1 MNQIDQYLDRAHEI
15 IGERTPE
22 EEKYDNEVLLWLE
35 KTKKIRKAINKANK
49 KYPNEALQYNE
60 DNIADIR
67 EHYDYLLNHMKI
79 VRRLGN

>member
-1 MNQIDQYLDRAHEI
+1 MAVA
-15 IGERTPE
+15 
-22 EEKYDNEVLLWLE
+22 EKYDNEVLLWLE
-35 KTKKIRKAINKANK
+35 KTGKIRKAINKANK

-79 VRRLGN
+79 IRKLGN

>member
-1 MNQIDQYLDRAHEI
+1 MNLIDQHLDRANEI
-15 IGERTPE
+15 IGERTPR

-35 KTKKIRKAINKANK
+35 KTGKIRKAINKANK

-60 DNIADIR
+60 DNIADIL

-79 VRRLGN
+79 IRKLGN

>member
-1 MNQIDQYLDRAHEI
+1 MNLIDQHLDRANEI
-15 IGERTPE
+15 IGERTTR
-22 EEKYDNEVLLWLE
+22 EEKYDDEVLLWLE
-35 KTKKIRKAINKANK
+35 KTGKIRKAINKANK

-79 VRRLGN
+79 IRKLGN

>member
-1 MNQIDQYLDRAHEI
+1 MNLIDQHLDRANEI
-15 IGERTPE
+15 IGERTLR

-35 KTKKIRKAINKANK
+35 KTGKIRKAINKANK
-49 KYPNEALQYNE
+49 KFPNEALQYNE

-79 VRRLGN
+79 IRKLGD

>member
-1 MNQIDQYLDRAHEI
+1 MNLIDQYLDRAHEI

-35 KTKKIRKAINKANK
+35 KTGKIRKAINKANK

-60 DNIADIR
+60 DNIADIQ

-79 VRRLGN
+79 IRKLGN

>member
-1 MNQIDQYLDRAHEI
+1 MNLIDQHLDRAHEI
-15 IGERTPE
+15 IGERTPR

-35 KTKKIRKAINKANK
+35 KTGKIRKAINKANK

-67 EHYDYLLNHMKI
+67 EHYNYLLNHMKI
-79 VRRLGN
+79 IRKLGN

>member
-1 MNQIDQYLDRAHEI
+1 MNQINQYLDRAHEI
-15 IGERTPE
+15 MGERTPE
-22 EEKYDNEVLLWLE
+22 EEKYDSEVLLWLE

-60 DNIADIR
+60 ENIADIR